1 MGRIPCC
8 AKDGVKKGPWTPEE
22 DVKLVSCI
30 QEHGSGNWR
39 SVPANAGLR
48 RCSKSCRLRWT
59 NYLRPG
65 IKRGNFTKRE
75 DKLIISLQALLGNRW
90 AAIAS
95 YLPQR
100 TDNDIKNYWNT
111 HLKKMI
117 KSHGGQNQEGVSS
130 SRSLSKGLWEKRL
143 QTDIN
148 KTKKALS
155 EALSLDKQSTL
166 PEPKTSKGSNQPSA
180 SYVSSTGNIARLLK
194 NWMKEPPK
202 SSQTAA
208 RETTSQTSITNTP
221 FLTGSS
227 STARTTFA
235 PGSSSINTEASPK
248 AVPVGLD
255 SIFSF
260 TPPYNL
266 DASMIVDKVANATP
280 ATATLKQ
287 GERKPKFDQ
296 APLCVKDVNGFEK
309 VGMMSENEKGIVQK
323 QNTNGVSSESDP
335 MHEMMK
341 KSSGDFSD

>member
-22 DVKLVSCI
+22 DVNLVSYI
-30 QEHGSGNWR
+30 QKHGSGNWR
-39 SVPANAGLR
+39 SVPTNAGLR

-65 IKRGNFTKRE
+65 IKCGNFTKRE

-90 AAIAS
+90 ATIVS

-130 SRSLSKGLWEKRL
+130 LRSLSKGLWEKRL
-143 QTDIN
+143 QTDIDKVKQALN
-148 KTKKALS
+148 K
-155 EALSLDKQSTL
+155 ALSLDKQSTL
-166 PEPKTSKGSNQPSA
+166 PEPKTSEGSDHPFSN
-180 SYVSSTGNIARLLK
+180 YVSSIGNIARLLK
-194 NWMKEPPK
+194 NWMKKPPK

-208 RETTSQTSITNTP
+208 WETTSQTSITNTP
-221 FLTGSS
+221 FAVGSS
-227 STARTTFA
+227 STTWTTFA
-235 PGSSSINTEASPK
+235 PGSSSISTEVAPK
-248 AVPVGLD
+248 VVPTGFD

-260 TPPYNL
+260 IAPYNL
-266 DASMIVDKVANATP
+266 DASMIVDEVANAMLV
-280 ATATLKQ
+280 TAALKQ

-296 APLCVKDVNGFEK
+296 ASLLEFEK
-309 VGMMSENEKGIVQK
+309 WLMDNDDDDDDDAGEGHA
-323 QNTNGVSSESDP
+323 D
-335 MHEMMK
+335 
-341 KSSGDFSD
+341 